1 MARKSYACR
10 QCDHIADRCTDL
22 TLHVYQVHG
31 IAYRETY
38 QPTAMP
44 RDVSCWGCAK
54 PMKPSETHC
63 KCGRIKPDYRHHI
76 STQAV
81 S

>member
-1 MARKSYACR
+1 MSRKSYACR
-10 QCDHIADRCTDL
+10 QCNHIADRCTDL
-22 TLHVYQVHG
+22 TLHVYRVHG

-44 RDVSCWGCAK
+44 RDVSCWGCAQ
-54 PMKPSETHC
+54 PIKPSETHC
-63 KCGRIKPDYRHHI
+63 KCGHIKPDYRHHI